1 MFDIGIQDIIAGLY
15 VLVAL
20 VVALVVLKAY
30 EKRET
35 IGKRLGKVMLAAF
48 LLVVFYS
55 FNILETPHI
64 VKLLSLSLS
73 AVMADMMMV
82 YFYEYTVELIGWQ
95 KKVPRFITAVF
106 WVLTFVD
113 VALLMVNPVY
123 CYSFTTST
131 AMVGESKVLQ
141 IVPTSGYFY
150 HAGLM
155 LVVVSVVVVLLVVK
169 CGETPI
175 MYWRRYAMLIL
186 AYLVAVI
193 LKVLALL
200 SSGFLPVD
208 ASPVI
213 YCIVGVVMYYN
224 TFRYLPR
231 VTMDITRKMI
241 LEFLSE
247 PIVLFDYEGWLADY
261 SPAIHKLMPD
271 TFFSIT
277 RLHIDDFVK
286 QGNFK
291 GFRNNGKDQDFEW
304 SIVFPDET
312 RVYQCKYRIM
322 RDEKKRVIAKIFV
335 FHNITSEMQTYFELE
350 QSTLYD
356 PVTGLYNKQSFMT
369 QMPQWSDERY
379 WPVALGICNINGL
392 RAINESY
399 GNAYGDLVMQRV
411 SFFVRENVPDNAFVA
426 RIDNGDIVAVM
437 ENMPYEDG
445 ADLFERIK
453 TETEAFF
460 SEKFDVHLEY
470 GVAVKEREDVTMDR
484 VLTDARSN
492 MQNKKMLRDNSASSS
507 LLGSLRQTLSE
518 TDYETEEH
526 VERTRVMSARLGKR
540 LGLSDADISR
550 LELLATLHDIGKVAI
565 PQHILTK
572 KSRLNDEEFKIMQQH
587 TVKGYRIAMSSP
599 ELKDIAEGIL
609 CHHEKW
615 DGTGYPNGYK
625 GEEIPLL
632 ARIISCVDSHDVMVN
647 NRPYHQAMPEEKAI
661 AELRRCAGTQFDPH
675 IVEVFTAML
684 EEEDLP
690 KERERMDKQLQAAK
704 LAAEQIAKEAVRSSG
719 SGTGV
724 RKN

>member
-1 MFDIGIQDIIAGLY
+1 MFDIGIQDIIAVLY
-15 VLVAL
+15 FLVAL
-20 VVALVVLKAY
+20 IVALVILKAY
-30 EKRET
+30 EKRDV

-48 LLVVFYS
+48 LLVIFYS
-55 FNILETPHI
+55 FDILEMPI
-64 VKLLSLSLS
+64 LVKTIALSLTCI
-73 AVMADMMMV
+73 MADVMMV
-82 YFYEYTVELIGWQ
+82 FFYEYTVELIGWQ
-95 KKVPRFITAVF
+95 KKVPRFISIVLWVF
-106 WVLTFVD
+106 AAVD
-113 VALLMVNPVY
+113 VVLMVVNPVY
-123 CYSFTTST
+123 KYSFDTSSV
-131 AMVGESKVLQ
+131 MVGTSEILQ
-141 IVPTSGYFY
+141 IVPNSGYMY

-155 LVVVSVVVVLLVVK
+155 FLIIAIVVILLVVK
-169 CGETPI
+169 CGETPK
-175 MYWRRYAMLIL
+175 MYWRRYGMLIATSLL
-186 AYLVAVI
+186 AVL
-193 LKVLALL
+193 LKVVALL
-200 SSGFLPVD
+200 SAAKLPVD
-208 ASPVI
+208 LSPMLYCVMGVI
-213 YCIVGVVMYYN
+213 MYYN

-261 SPAIHKLMPD
+261 SPAIQKLMPD

-277 RLHIDDFVK
+277 RLRIEDFVL

-291 GFRNNGKDQDFEW
+291 GFRNNEKDQDFEW
-304 SIVFPDET
+304 SIVFPNET
-312 RVYQCKYRIM
+312 RVYRCKYRIM

-369 QMPQWSDERY
+369 QMPQWSDRRY
-379 WPVALGICNINGL
+379 WPTALGICNINGL
-392 RAINESY
+392 RAINESQ
-399 GNAYGDLVMQRV
+399 GNAYGDMIMQRV
-411 SFFVRENVPDNAFVA
+411 SYFVKENVPDQTFVA
-426 RIDNGDIVAVM
+426 MIDNGDIVAVM
-437 ENMPYEDG
+437 ENTPYED
-445 ADLFERIK
+445 AAAIFERIK
-453 TETEAFF
+453 AETEAFF
-460 SEKFDVHLEY
+460 GEELDIHMEF
-470 GVAVKEREDVTMDR
+470 GIAVKERDDVTMDH
-484 VLTDARSN
+484 VLTDARAS

-526 VERTRVMSARLGKR
+526 VERTRVMSARLGQR

-599 ELKDIAEGIL
+599 ELRDIAEGIL

-661 AELRRCAGTQFDPH
+661 AELRRCAGTQFDPY
-675 IVEVFTAML
+675 IVDVFTKML

-690 KERERMDKQLQAAK
+690 RQREMLDEQKQAAK
-704 LAAEQIAKEAVRSSG
+704 LAAEQIAKEAVRSNQG
-719 SGTGV
+719 
-724 RKN
+724 RRR